1 MEYHHFLCNKEKRL
15 RLLLPGSSSARSMRE
30 FQVQIRCYGFKF
42 AGQGSAEV
50 ALDLVQFLLFY
61 PNMTPAEIKAIMQ
74 RSMQPFKSNKARR
87 SVGELDIMRML

>member
-1 MEYHHFLCNKEKRL
+1 
-15 RLLLPGSSSARSMRE
+15 
-30 FQVQIRCYGFKF
+30 V
-42 AGQGSAEV
+42 GQGSAEV